1 MLSTNTNFKDLL
13 LLHGRDR
20 RLSKLLDEKSR
31 LPYEIERTG
40 KKIITEKKSVELAL
54 SQWKELETKNSSI
67 ESEIISITEQI
78 NRQKRKQLEVKK
90 NEEYIALSNEIRVLE
105 DNQNKLEDQQ
115 IEVLMLIDEARE
127 VAKIAED
134 KICLKILDLEER
146 RNSLDEREIQLQK
159 EIRIL
164 DDEITQA
171 RNQVETSIVSKY
183 DRVKKVLSKP
193 PYLAPIQDQK
203 CTGCNLRVS
212 NEVISSILVEQKLTT
227 CDQCGRIVYIER

>member
-31 LPYEIERTG
+31 LPHEIERTG

-54 SQWKELETKNSSI
+54 SQWKELETQNSSI
-67 ESEIISITEQI
+67 ESEIISITELI

-90 NEEYIALSNEIRVLE
+90 NEEYVALSNEIRVLE

-115 IEVLMLIDEARE
+115 IEVLMLIDEAKE

-164 DDEITQA
+164 EDEITQA

-183 DRVKKVLSKP
+183 DRVKKALSKP
-193 PYLAPIQDQK
+193 PYLAPIEDQK

>member
-127 VAKIAED
+127 VAKISED

-193 PYLAPIQDQK
+193 PYLAPVEDQK